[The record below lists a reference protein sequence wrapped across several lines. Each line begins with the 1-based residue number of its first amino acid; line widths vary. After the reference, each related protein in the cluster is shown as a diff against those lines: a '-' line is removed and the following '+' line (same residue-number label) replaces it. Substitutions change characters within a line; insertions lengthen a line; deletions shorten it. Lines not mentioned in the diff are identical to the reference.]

1 MIALQTVVSSVWP
14 GWGLELSAITIPY
27 AVLTIGLAR
36 TPYVARTARFGDF
49 SYGLYLYAFPVQ
61 QLVIDVWGVHGTAA
75 NFLVVLAITLL
86 LAVLSWHLVERPA
99 LALKD
104 ALLRRRVRP
113 GTPEADAAR
122 VPA

>member
-1 MIALQTVVSSVWP
+1 MVLARLVP
-14 GWGLELSAITIPY
+14 GDRRLTLSY

-61 QLVIDVWGVHGTAA
+61 QLVIDEWGVRGTTV
-75 NFLVVLAITLL
+75 NFLVVLAITSVF
-86 LAVLSWHLVERPA
+86 AVLSWHLVERPA

-104 ALLRRRVRP
+104 RDPAPAGATRHPGGGPRP
-113 GTPEADAAR
+113 VPVTTP
-122 VPA
+122 